1 MLFGVPLL
9 WTLDSV
15 GLDKNEEFGA
25 WSLILDV
32 LVVDLVSAI
41 LC

>member
-15 GLDKNEEFGA
+15 GLDKNEFGA
-25 WSLILDV
+25 WSLILDI